1 MNCGSPWQRKSDPE
15 RKNILMKRKRIMAIA
30 ALTLIGGLCL
40 STLILAFID
49 SPFARSCLMASLF
62 GTIVIPTAVYG
73 YLLLMNHFKGR
84 PEDDRSDREE
94 SGEGLLTQ
102 HNDHQKQTGSG

>member
-1 MNCGSPWQRKSDPE
+1 
-15 RKNILMKRKRIMAIA
+15 
-30 ALTLIGGLCL
+30 
-40 STLILAFID
+40 
-49 SPFARSCLMASLF
+49 MASLF
-62 GTIVIPTAVYG
+62 GTIVIPAAVYG